1 MDVRDLVQ
9 AKARA
14 ARDAARALALCPT
27 KIKNDALVQMAHGL
41 VEKAGSLLEANRA
54 DVEGAQGGGAT
65 RASLDRLTLTESR
78 LEEMAQGLRE
88 IAALP
93 DPVGTVV
100 EVWGR
105 PNGIEISR
113 VRVPLGVVGFI
124 YESRPNVTA
133 DAAGLCVKS
142 GNAVILRGGSEAID
156 SNTMIAAVLAKAV
169 EKAGGPADAIQFI
182 ETTDREAV
190 AALLELGG
198 LVDLIIP
205 RGGEEFVRW
214 VAERSRIPVL
224 KHDKGLVHVFV
235 DASADPAMAAQI
247 VVNAKAQRPGVC
259 NALETLLVHREIAPR
274 LLPALAARLAEA
286 GVEGRG
292 RRPGQCVH
300 AARGRLAV
308 RHGRRDGDLDLARPR
323 ARPRRRPRADDDEV
337 RRGRRRTGEGVGSAC
352 SRRRTRLGS
361 HGGLRRVV
369 QPDPLRTPPSRR
381 RGARGPRPRPDPLRA
396 GRPPPAQVACV
407 LGPGG
412 GSLRDG
418 RAGGGGT
425 PEVRGL
431 RPRAAP
437 RGAVV
442 HGRHARGA
450 PHPARG
456 PVPPRGLG
464 DVSRPPDVARA
475 AADRPPR
482 PDRRRAPGGE
492 RLRPRERRGAEGGA
506 RDRRRT
512 ADRARDVPPDL
523 GLRPEAPCA
532 RGAVRGLPA
541 ARVGHRVHPGEAA
554 VSDRRGVTRLTA
566 ERKVRRAAR
575 AALDKRATDLIVL
588 DVQGLSSVTDYF
600 LVCNGKSTTHMET
613 ITDAIRDELK
623 REGVR
628 PLHAEGVPASGWIL
642 LDYGDVL
649 VHVFLEETRAYYALE
664 RLWGDAPAVSL
675 DGS

>member
-41 VEKAGSLLEANRA
+41 VEKTGALLEANRA
-54 DVEGAQGGGAT
+54 DVERARGRGAT
-65 RASLDRLTLTESR
+65 RAFLDRLTLTESR

-100 EVWGR
+100 EVWRR

-286 GVEGRG
+286 GVEVRG
-292 RRPGQCVH
+292 CPRTRALVPSTRP
-300 AARGRLAV
+300 ATDADWDTEYLDLILAV
-308 RHGRRDGDLDLARPR
+308 LVVDDLDAAIAHIGRHGTGLAEAIVTNDLGHARRFTR
-323 ARPRRRPRADDDEV
+323 EV
-337 RRGRRRTGEGVGSAC
+337 DAAAVLVNAS
-352 SRRRTRLGS
+352 TRLVDGAQFGMGAEMGIS
-361 HGGLRRVV
+361 TSRV
-369 QPDPLRTPPSRR
+369 
-381 RGARGPRPRPDPLRA
+381 
-396 GRPPPAQVACV
+396 
-407 LGPGG
+407 
-412 GSLRDG
+412 
-418 RAGGGGT
+418 
-425 PEVRGL
+425 
-431 RPRAAP
+431 
-437 RGAVV
+437 
-442 HGRHARGA
+442 H
-450 PHPARG
+450 ARG
-456 PVPPRGLG
+456 PV
-464 DVSRPPDVARA
+464 
-475 AADRPPR
+475 
-482 PDRRRAPGGE
+482 
-492 RLRPRERRGAEGGA
+492 
-506 RDRRRT
+506 
-512 ADRARDVPPDL
+512 
-523 GLRPEAPCA
+523 
-532 RGAVRGLPA
+532 
-541 ARVGHRVHPGEAA
+541 
-554 VSDRRGVTRLTA
+554 
-566 ERKVRRAAR
+566 
-575 AALDKRATDLIVL
+575 
-588 DVQGLSSVTDYF
+588 
-600 LVCNGKSTTHMET
+600 
-613 ITDAIRDELK
+613 
-623 REGVR
+623 GVR
-628 PLHAEGVPASGWIL
+628 ELTTTKFVVV
-642 LDYGDVL
+642 GDGQVR
-649 VHVFLEETRAYYALE
+649 E
-664 RLWGDAPAVSL
+664 
-675 DGS
+675 